1 MKKQTVIKYFGSV
14 RATADAFNLTTQAIY
29 AWPDIVKEPI
39 ALKAEKLSNGK
50 LKYRAKAYQ

>member
-1 MKKQTVIKYFGSV
+1 MKKQTIVRHFGSV

-50 LKYRAKAYQ
+50 LKYKARTYR